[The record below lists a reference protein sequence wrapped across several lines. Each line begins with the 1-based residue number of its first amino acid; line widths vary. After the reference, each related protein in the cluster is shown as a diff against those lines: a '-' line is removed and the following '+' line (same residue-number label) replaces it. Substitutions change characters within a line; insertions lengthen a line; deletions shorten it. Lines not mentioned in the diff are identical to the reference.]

1 MNIELNYKEKSFEF
15 NISPLMPIAYLRR
28 IAIKSFKIPE
38 NLIELKFNGMII
50 EKKYNE
56 TYLKDYFNN
65 NKSKIKINVIEN
77 NYSSFYI
84 KADNFNK
91 LIDKDLIKKKYLNN
105 FIKEKKIGKCN
116 ICNENIIEYFCRE
129 NIKFICSNCKKKY
142 KDFKFLEIKNYNF
155 EQLGNLYKKQLINE
169 LEIEEENLRILI
181 KKHKRIEINKLIDEL
196 YKFLNKVLNQEKNF
210 LEFYPCI
217 PLENI
222 INTNFKE
229 MKKKI
234 YSIENNSKDKFNY
247 KDKKEFFL
255 NLQKEDFI
263 IDNLRKDIKS
273 IEKKYNLQDL
283 FIKIL
288 ESYLDKLKNLSEE
301 LNNLWEEKRNNFF
314 NFINELEDLIETQK
328 KNFNLENYYKK
339 NFNTSFN
346 EKDFEE
352 ILFNKKNK
360 VLNISRN
367 LPILKNY
374 SNTYEKNLSEDLN
387 FLINDLDSSSESFY
401 SLKGYKSIK
410 NSEKNI
416 KRSSILKLD
425 KKLLNEE
432 QLSLFSNNNSGRKS
446 SIRMSIFVQNKM
458 KMNNI
463 LSPSKLMKLKKKKKK
478 II

>member
-1 MNIELNYKEKSFEF
+1 
-15 NISPLMPIAYLRR
+15 
-28 IAIKSFKIPE
+28 
-38 NLIELKFNGMII
+38 
-50 EKKYNE
+50 
-56 TYLKDYFNN
+56 
-65 NKSKIKINVIEN
+65 
-77 NYSSFYI
+77 
-84 KADNFNK
+84 
-91 LIDKDLIKKKYLNN
+91 
-105 FIKEKKIGKCN
+105 
-116 ICNENIIEYFCRE
+116 
-129 NIKFICSNCKKKY
+129 
-142 KDFKFLEIKNYNF
+142 
-155 EQLGNLYKKQLINE
+155 
-169 LEIEEENLRILI
+169 
-181 KKHKRIEINKLIDEL
+181 
-196 YKFLNKVLNQEKNF
+196 
-210 LEFYPCI
+210 
-217 PLENI
+217 
-222 INTNFKE
+222 

-234 YSIENNSKDKFNY
+234 YSIENNSKDKSNY

-273 IEKKYNLQDL
+273 IEKKYNLYYL

-352 ILFNKKNK
+352 LLFNKKNK

-387 FLINDLDSSSESFY
+387 FLMNDLDSSSESFY

-425 KKLLNEE
+425 QKLLNEE

>member
-84 KADNFNK
+84 KTDNFNK
-91 LIDKDLIKKKYLNN
+91 LIDKELIKKKYLNN

-155 EQLGNLYKKQLINE
+155 EQLGNLYKKLLINE
-169 LEIEEENLRILI
+169 LEIEEENLRVLI

-196 YKFLNKVLNQEKNF
+196 YKILNKVLNQEKNL

-229 MKKKI
+229 IKKKI

-410 NSEKNI
+410 NSEKNM

-432 QLSLFSNNNSGRKS
+432 QLSLFSNSGRKS